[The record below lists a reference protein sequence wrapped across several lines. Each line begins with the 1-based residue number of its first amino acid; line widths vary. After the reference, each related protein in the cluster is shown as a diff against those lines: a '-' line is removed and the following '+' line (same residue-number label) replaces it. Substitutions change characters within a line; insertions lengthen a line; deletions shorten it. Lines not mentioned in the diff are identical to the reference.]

1 MTEGRDG
8 GPLNSPLDRGWG
20 VAAGGAF
27 LALIALAAV
36 AVSSR
41 SSEWTMVF
49 AGGLLL
55 AAGFVVMALCQLQM
69 SATLTVVL
77 RNLAAK
83 KAQASGAGMVRR
95 SAALFA
101 LGYVLF
107 YLPVAATL
115 GGAAWALGRY
125 APLLA
130 LAGGLMAIL
139 LGLAALGALRRGWL
153 ARCRGPL
160 YLIRSG
166 RASFQRPLRAGIAF
180 GQYCATCCGPYL
192 YALVVLAGATG
203 SFALGVGLVMLYAAT
218 MVIPFLLP
226 VLLAPGAY
234 AAVMDLAHA
243 HGARLER
250 ATGLMLVGLG
260 MLLVPVAALLVAS

>member
-1 MTEGRDG
+1 M
-8 GPLNSPLDRGWG
+8 NFPLDRGRG
-20 VAAGGAF
+20 AATGAAF
-27 LALIALAAV
+27 LVVLALAAF

-41 SSEWTMVF
+41 SPQWTLVF

-55 AAGFVVMALCQLQM
+55 AAGFLVMAPCQLQM

-77 RNLAAK
+77 RNLAAQ
-83 KAQASGAGMVRR
+83 KAEAAGTATVRR

-107 YLPVAATL
+107 YLPVAVTL
-115 GGAAWALGRY
+115 GGLAWALGRY
-125 APLLA
+125 AWVLA
-130 LAGGLMAIL
+130 ILGGFLAIL
-139 LGLAALGALRRGWL
+139 LGLAALGTLRRGWL

-166 RASFQRPLRAGIAF
+166 RASFQKPLKAGVAF

-203 SFALGVGLVMLYAAT
+203 SFTLGAGLVMLYAAT
-218 MVIPFLLP
+218 MVVPFLLP
-226 VLLAPGAY
+226 AMLAPEAY
-234 AAVMDLAHA
+234 SALSRRISGVSPLLD
-243 HGARLER
+243 R
-250 ATGLMLVGLG
+250 ATGLMLVGVG
-260 MLLVPVAALLVAS
+260 ILLLPVAVLISGG